1 MHAQDHAQ
9 DRARM
14 VDNFALLV
22 SQLMMIVVLWRCFT
36 LPAEDGKEDAQKP
49 SFRAR
54 NRSAAQP
61 RNGNPAA
68 D

>member
-1 MHAQDHAQ
+1 
-9 DRARM
+9 M

-61 RNGNPAA
+61 RNGNTAA

>member
-1 MHAQDHAQ
+1 
-9 DRARM
+9 M

-36 LPAEDGKEDAQKP
+36 LPAEDGKEDAPKQG
-49 SFRAR
+49 FRAR
-54 NRSAAQP
+54 NRSAARG
-61 RNGNPAA
+61 RNGTTPV

>member
-1 MHAQDHAQ
+1 
-9 DRARM
+9 M

-36 LPAEDGKEDAQKP
+36 LPAEDGKDDAPKP
-49 SFRAR
+49 TFRAR
-54 NRSAAQP
+54 NRGAARGRNVSA
-61 RNGNPAA
+61 PA